1 MMVNM
6 KISQSGLEMVKNF
19 EGFREKPYKCPA
31 GVWTIGYG
39 TTQGVTKDTPPVTEV
54 EASRMLE
61 EDLDLIGSVIGKYLP
76 ELRQN
81 QADAV
86 LSFAYNVGIYAFSRS
101 GLCDVIRKNP
111 DNCTLIRAEFMRW
124 VYAKGK
130 VLPGL
135 VKRRE
140 AEADLYCGKQS

>member
-1 MMVNM
+1 MR
-6 KISQSGLEMVKNF
+6 ISAEGLAFVKGF
-19 EGFREKPYKCPA
+19 EGFRAEPYKCPA

-39 TTQGVTKDTPPVTEV
+39 TTQGITKDTVPITE
-54 EASRMLE
+54 EAASRMLE
-61 EDLDLIGSVIGKYLP
+61 ADLDEIASVVSKYLP

-86 LSFAYNVGIYAFSRS
+86 LSFCYNCGVDAFSRS
-101 GLCDVIRKNP
+101 GLCHAIRKNP
-111 DNCTLIRAEFMRW
+111 DDFEAIRREFMRW
-124 VYAKGK
+124 VHAGGE

-140 AEADLYCGKQS
+140 AEADMYCK

>member
-1 MMVNM
+1 M
-6 KISQSGLEMVKNF
+6 KISAEGLALVKGF
-19 EGFREKPYKCPA
+19 EGFRPEPYRCPA

-39 TTQGVTKDTPPVTEV
+39 TTDGITKDTVPITE
-54 EASRMLE
+54 EAASRMLE
-61 EDLDLIGSVIGKYLP
+61 ADLDEIASVVSKYLP

-86 LSFAYNVGIYAFSRS
+86 LSFCYNCGVDAFSRS
-101 GLCDVIRKNP
+101 GLCHAIRKNP
-111 DNCTLIRAEFMRW
+111 EDFETIRREFMRW
-124 VYAKGK
+124 VHAGGK

-140 AEADLYCGKQS
+140 AEADMYCR